1 MPFLDA
7 KALEIDPEG
16 MAFLRSILKPETAE
30 VRPAPSLPVPG
41 LPSSVTAAPEE
52 RAAPRGPDAPT
63 APDAR
68 EAAGSRVPSSLSPV
82 STLISKTRRSV

>member
-41 LPSSVTAAPEE
+41 LPSPATAAPEE

-63 APDAR
+63 A
-68 EAAGSRVPSSLSPV
+68 RVRSV
-82 STLISKTRRSV
+82 RRSGELSRTGSGQARKRSVQARSA